1 MKKSTG
7 VKMIGI
13 IGIVLVAVGLFLAFK
28 SNEDKNMVTVTFKD
42 EEGTLL
48 FVKKVKKGEK
58 VERIEPDKKEGYN
71 FVDWYLDSLVYDFET
86 AVEKDLTLIGKWD
99 ESILKGDYYTVTFY
113 NDDDRLHE
121 IHEVEKGGQVPEPY
135 QPESSEGGVFEGW
148 YLDDERFDFSTPIT
162 SDIKLKARYTK
173 SENPTVPGNTTAP
186 GTSTTNPSGGKNPS
200 TGGSSSSSP
209 YGPGTS
215 TTPDENNP
223 NFVLPPSPDDPDFV
237 KETGI
242 NVPYQS
248 ITIRSGEKKS
258 VNASI
263 TPSNASIKDM
273 HIYCEDSTICYIDED
288 LNLVSAG
295 QSGKTN
301 LILETFHGIKK
312 TIPVTV
318 KPTYQGVIHDV
329 YLRILTSDYTF
340 VEGEMTIR
348 YIATGEVK
356 TVHINSGIGTEME
369 VPEGNA
375 ELKDLIEIVSVQVN
389 D

>member
-7 VKMIGI
+7 VKIIGI

-28 SNEDKNMVTVTFKD
+28 PGKEKDMVTVTFKD
-42 EEGTLL
+42 AEGTTL

-58 VERIEPDKKEGYN
+58 VERIEPDEKEGFN

-86 AVEKDLTLIGKWD
+86 AIEKDLTLVGKWD
-99 ESILKGDYYTVTFY
+99 ESVARGEYYTVTFY

-121 IHEVEKGGQVPEPY
+121 IHEVETGGQVPEPY

-173 SENPTVPGNTTAP
+173 SENPSTP
-186 GTSTTNPSGGKNPS
+186 GTSTTNPSGGTNPS
-200 TGGSSSSSP
+200 TGSSSGSSP

-215 TTPDENNP
+215 TTPDENDP
-223 NFVLPPSPDDPDFV
+223 NFVLPPSQDDPDFV

-242 NVPYQS
+242 TVPYKS
-248 ITIRSGEKKS
+248 ITIRAKEKTS

-273 HIYCEDSTICYIDED
+273 HIYCEDSTICYIDAD
-288 LNLVSAG
+288 LNLVSVG

-301 LILETFHGIKK
+301 LVLETFHGIKK

-318 KPTYQGVIHDV
+318 KPTYTGVVHDV
-329 YLRILTSDYTF
+329 YLRIMTSDFDY

-348 YIATGEVK
+348 YTATGEVK
-356 TVHINSGIGTEME
+356 TVHIKSEGTEME
-369 VPEGNA
+369 VPEGGP
-375 ELKDLIEIVSVQVN
+375 ELKDMIEIISVQVN